1 MSEKYGLSETDISD
15 VLSILQKNQKIYK
28 ISLFGS
34 RAKGVFKDGSDVDLA
49 LMGVNLELNDILD
62 ASNEIEELLLPFKF
76 DLIIYNRIEEKN
88 LIEHIDR
95 IGIVLFER
103 D

>member
-28 ISLFGS
+28 ITLFGS
-34 RAKGVFKDGSDVDLA
+34 RAKGIFKDGSDVDLA

-95 IGIVLFER
+95 VGIVLFER